1 MIRASQRTKVFLRQA
16 ATAACLCFFLG
27 GPGFA
32 QQKGNRPLPRYA
44 QTTPPDQETGR
55 GILEEFRRLT
65 ESAEGFF
72 TFDFRILPRRGAET
86 RVVGQLWRGADDAG
100 GASRIVLNP
109 GSLDQ
114 EQRWLVRGGIEP
126 AVWTW
131 RVADP
136 GRVDRLGDEA
146 LLAPLTGTEV
156 TAFDLQMPFLYWS
169 EFVFEGVTR
178 VRGRTVRAFL
188 IYPPADFAA
197 RHPGLTGV
205 RVYLDLEY
213 RAMVQAEQLGE
224 DGRPLKAMTVIDL
237 KKVGEQWITKS
248 IDLRNE
254 ATRDKTRFSVTG
266 AAVGQP
272 MPARLFTPGG
282 LAEKFPLP
290 ARFEPIFP

>member
-1 MIRASQRTKVFLRQA
+1 
-16 ATAACLCFFLG
+16 
-27 GPGFA
+27 
-32 QQKGNRPLPRYA
+32 LPRYA

-55 GILEEFRRLT
+55 RILEEFRHLT

-72 TFDFRILPRRGAET
+72 IFDFRILPRRGEER
-86 RVVGQLWRGADDAG
+86 RVAGQLWRGADGAG

-109 GSLDQ
+109 GSLDE
-114 EQRWLVRGGIEP
+114 EQRWLVRGGLEP

-131 RVADP
+131 RAAEPD
-136 GRVDRLGDEA
+136 RVDRLGDEG
-146 LLAPLTGTEV
+146 LLAPLAGTEV
-156 TAFDLQMPFLYWS
+156 TAFDLQMPFLYWTDY
-169 EFVFEGVTR
+169 VFEGVTR

-188 IYPPADFAA
+188 LYPPADFAG

-213 RAMVQAEQLGE
+213 RAMLQAEQLGE

-237 KKVGEQWITKS
+237 KKVGEQWIVKS

-272 MPARLFTPGG
+272 MAPRLFVPAG
-282 LAEKFPLP
+282 LAEKIPLP
-290 ARFEPIFP
+290 ARIERIFP